1 MLFFAENR
9 VYLISTNYRNNQCLF
24 HNIHMKMKKY
34 LSISLIAFFLFLFFI
49 MTPGFAADED
59 TCKDQGIT
67 VRNLSFKEIW
77 YKRQGSSCTI
87 LKRNYSFTIK
97 LEEEIRLFSDMVCE
111 TPYCPACTYPD
122 FKSYDAD
129 GNCRVKILPENI
141 LSDM

>member
-1 MLFFAENR
+1 
-9 VYLISTNYRNNQCLF
+9 
-24 HNIHMKMKKY
+24 MKMKKY
-34 LSISLIAFFLFLFFI
+34 LSISLTALFLFLFSI

-59 TCKDQGIT
+59 SCKDQGIT
-67 VRNLSFKEIW
+67 VRNLSFKELW
-77 YKRQGSSCTI
+77 YKRQGSSCAK

-97 LEEEIRLFSDMVCE
+97 PEEVIRLFSDMVCE

-129 GNCRVKILPENI
+129 GNCRVKILPENA